1 MNDSNT
7 NQRPPGRPRSPSAD
21 EDILDAALEL
31 LIEEGLEG
39 TTISAVAARS
49 GVARATIYLRWPTRD
64 ALITA
69 AFLRAKGRP
78 PFTPSGD
85 FETDLATG
93 AEWARAIFSEAA
105 FRAILPLIV
114 RVLLD
119 KDRSDSALTYD
130 QLAPNRRKA
139 AEEYEREA
147 PAAGLRTDVDA
158 LLVADMI
165 VGGLLNRLLAT
176 GSPPT
181 HEDAEQVVEIVLNG
195 LRTGS
200 RRMRRKAASA

>member
-1 MNDSNT
+1 MNEST
-7 NQRPPGRPRSPSAD
+7 TTARPRGRPRSPSAD
-21 EDILDAALEL
+21 EAILDAALRL
-31 LIEEGLEG
+31 LIEEGLQG
-39 TTISAVAARS
+39 ATISAVAARS

-78 PFTPSGD
+78 PFTPTGD
-85 FETDLATG
+85 FETDLVTG

-105 FRAILPLIV
+105 FRAVLPLVV

-119 KDRSDSALTYD
+119 KDRSDSALTYER
-130 QLAPNRRKA
+130 LAPNRRRA
-139 AEEYEREA
+139 GEEYERQA
-147 PAAGLRTDVDA
+147 RGAGLRTDVDA

-176 GSPPT
+176 GNPPT
-181 HEDAEQVVEIVLNG
+181 RDDAEQVVEIVLNG

-200 RRMRRKAASA
+200 RRRRRKAAPA

>member
-1 MNDSNT
+1 MT
-7 NQRPPGRPRSPSAD
+7 TARPRGRPRSPSVD
-21 EDILDAALEL
+21 EAILDAALAL
-31 LIEEGLEG
+31 LIEEGLPG

-69 AFLRAKGRP
+69 AFVRAKGRP
-78 PFTPSGD
+78 PFGLTGD
-85 FETDLATG
+85 LETDLETG
-93 AEWARAIFSEAA
+93 AEWARAVFSEPA
-105 FRAILPLIV
+105 FRAVLPLVV

-130 QLAPNRRKA
+130 RLAPNRQRVG
-139 AEEYEREA
+139 EEYERQA
-147 PAAGLRTDVDA
+147 PGAGLRTDVDA
-158 LLVADMI
+158 LLVMDLI

-176 GSPPT
+176 GTPPT
-181 HEDAEQVVEIVLNG
+181 HEDSQQVVDVVLNG

-200 RRMRRKAASA
+200 RRRRRPRAASA